1 MSYNS
6 NYSTEKRLDL
16 AELLIQVLEKPKARK
31 IIASTQIPDMTQPW
45 EEEATLYFTIQKGDD
60 GWFVSNSEGN
70 CSEFPEGNMV
80 LQFFDR
86 VTEATKVT
94 YTIQQN

>member
-1 MSYNS
+1 MTTAYA
-6 NYSTEKRLDL
+6 TEKRLDL

-45 EEEATLYFTIQKGDD
+45 EEEATLCFYIFLADD

-70 CSEFPEGNMV
+70 CSQFPEGNMV

-86 VTEATKVT
+86 VCEAAKVT